1 MLYLCRREGYFRL
14 VPGKLI
20 FRFLPTVPQ
29 QVLVDGSLRD
39 ADWYMEYFQQLR
51 NDFPF
56 LRIAI
61 LHITAPK
68 EIVLERAAVST
79 KLFQPD
85 IISSS
90 LPIFR

>member
-1 MLYLCRREGYFRL
+1 MYHENSFYDSYQLFH
-14 VPGKLI
+14 K
-20 FRFLPTVPQ
+20 

-68 EIVLERAAVST
+68 EIVLERAAVSA
-79 KLFQPD
+79 KL
-85 IISSS
+85 I
-90 LPIFR
+90 